1 MQKNEQNCDHNEYL
15 NYSVVTL
22 RLNFYD
28 RRQLK
33 WIYLNSRPLDL
44 VSTLYPT
51 EPRRHYVLIFA
62 ETKLTH

>member
-33 WIYLNSRPLDL
+33 
-44 VSTLYPT
+44 
-51 EPRRHYVLIFA
+51 
-62 ETKLTH
+62 